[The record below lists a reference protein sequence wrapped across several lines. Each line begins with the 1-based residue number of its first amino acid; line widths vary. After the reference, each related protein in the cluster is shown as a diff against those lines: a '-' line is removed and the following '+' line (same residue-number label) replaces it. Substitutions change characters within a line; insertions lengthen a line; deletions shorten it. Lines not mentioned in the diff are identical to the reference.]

1 MCVCVCVCVFIVTS
15 WWSEVVLPM
24 LIVWLLNGLTAIAV
38 FVSLFT
44 FGEPVTKSSSSA
56 SVTYWR
62 HRNQADVYLRRVSV
76 PLILLRFLYL
86 LKLIYFVASAADAGT
101 T

>member
-1 MCVCVCVCVFIVTS
+1 MSVCMYVCMYVCVCLVSTWTELI
-15 WWSEVVLPM
+15 LP
-24 LIVWLLNGLTAIAV
+24 LLVVWLLNGVVAVAV

-62 HRNQADVYLRRVSV
+62 HRNQADVYLRRVGH
-76 PLILLRFLYL
+76 
-86 LKLIYFVASAADAGT
+86 SALHNVLG
-101 T
+101 